1 MFRWINHALNINKTK
16 FQDAYQIKHLI
27 LILDHLMNLMYGLV
41 RNTGKNL
48 QKQQKVRPYC
58 TAFSSTSVTTPMLL
72 VVILLGFVSNLNL
85 HSKGRCYEQLSK
97 HWDNQ
102 MIKDI
107 YLLTSKQSTCA
118 AWFLFRDEGMITASF
133 MRFY

>member
-41 RNTGKNL
+41 RNTVKNF
-48 QKQQKVRPYC
+48 QKQQKVLPHC

-72 VVILLGFVSNLNL
+72 VVILLGIL
-85 HSKGRCYEQLSK
+85 HQ
-97 HWDNQ
+97 
-102 MIKDI
+102 I
-107 YLLTSKQSTCA
+107 
-118 AWFLFRDEGMITASF
+118 
-133 MRFY
+133 